1 MAGFIKRAKK
11 ELRRRSGAWLHGAI
25 HNAPPAIRT
34 RIGPALCYVEM
45 LVHDYGIARVL
56 YNNRHRISDGAWR
69 SAQPEPHHIGWIA
82 KKGVKTVINLRGD
95 RSFGTA
101 WLEDRACAKHGLKL
115 VNFKLNSRVA
125 PSREDLLAVKQL
137 LETIEYPV
145 LIHCKSGADRAGL
158 MSVLYRHVH
167 DGVPIAK
174 AKNQLSLRYGHIRQ
188 ADTGVLD
195 YFFERYLS
203 DNAKSPIVFW
213 DWVATQYDADEVNRT
228 FKASG
233 FANRLVNDILR
244 RE

>member
-45 LVHDYGIARVL
+45 LVLDYGIARVL

-158 MSVLYRHVH
+158 MSVLFRHVH

>member
-45 LVHDYGIARVL
+45 LVLDYGIARVL

-101 WLEDRACAKHGLKL
+101 WLEDRACAKHGLNL